1 MSLKTFPYIIIVDFL
16 IYKLN
21 KNSLNIITVLILIMQ
36 DDEIATYIGQKG
48 YTIIKEYMSVEEQ
61 EFLRN
66 DLTVKPFVPKNSL
79 VKPPSFRVYRESK
92 NKFYLPKF
100 YGLENYGEPI
110 L

>member
-1 MSLKTFPYIIIVDFL
+1 
-16 IYKLN
+16 
-21 KNSLNIITVLILIMQ
+21 MQ

-79 VKPPSFRVYRESK
+79 VKPPS
-92 NKFYLPKF
+92 
-100 YGLENYGEPI
+100 LEFIENQKINFIYQSFTDLKI
-110 L
+110 MVN